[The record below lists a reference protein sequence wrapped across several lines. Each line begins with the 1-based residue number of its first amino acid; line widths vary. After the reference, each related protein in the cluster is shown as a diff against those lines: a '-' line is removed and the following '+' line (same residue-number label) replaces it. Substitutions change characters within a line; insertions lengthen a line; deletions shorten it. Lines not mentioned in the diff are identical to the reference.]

1 MEKLESAPTFKEI
14 RAILKET
21 AIIRQK
27 NEQETQKMRQEFDR
41 KMQESKQE
49 FDRKMQESKKETDRR
64 IQETDR
70 RIEENDRFI
79 KSLAKED
86 KKLKNLFTNNWG
98 KLVESLVES
107 LVEGDLLKQLA
118 SKGIHIKS
126 TSRRMEGTIT
136 ATNTSEEDKHC
147 EIDILAHNGKEI
159 VAVEV
164 KSDCNQKDIDH
175 FLDVLH
181 DFTNYFQIYRGKIV
195 YGAIAYLKIQK
206 GADRYAEKK
215 GLFVIQA
222 TGNSSRITNQKNFK
236 PKDFS

>member
-1 MEKLESAPTFKEI
+1 MEKPESAPTFKEI

-70 RIEENDRFI
+70 RIEENDRLI

-98 KLVESLVES
+98 KLVES

>member
-1 MEKLESAPTFKEI
+1 MEKSESAPTFKEI

-21 AIIRQK
+21 AIIRKK
-27 NEQETQKMRQEFDR
+27 NEQEAQKMRQEFDR
-41 KMQESKQE
+41 KMQESRQ
-49 FDRKMQESKKETDRR
+49 ETDRR
-64 IQETDR
+64 RQETDR
-70 RIEENDRFI
+70 RIEENDRLI

-98 KLVESLVES
+98 KLVESLVE
-107 LVEGDLLKQLA
+107 GDLLKQLA
-118 SKGIHIKS
+118 SKGINIKGI
-126 TSRRMEGTIT
+126 SRRVEGVIE
-136 ATNTSEEDKHC
+136 ATKAFEEDKYC
-147 EIDILAHNGKEI
+147 EIDILARNGKEV

-164 KSDCNQKDIDH
+164 KTDCNQKDIDH
-175 FLDVLH
+175 FLKVLH
-181 DFTNYFQIYRGKIV
+181 DFTNYFKEYRDRIV

-222 TGNSSRITNQKNFK
+222 TGNSSRITNQKSFK